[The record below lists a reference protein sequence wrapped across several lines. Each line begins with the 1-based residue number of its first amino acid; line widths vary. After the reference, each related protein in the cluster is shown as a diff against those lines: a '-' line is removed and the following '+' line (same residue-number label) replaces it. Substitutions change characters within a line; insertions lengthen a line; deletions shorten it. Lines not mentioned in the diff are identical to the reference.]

1 MADADDDDPWG
12 FIAPKKRVT
21 PGTDVPPVTQA
32 PATPV
37 EPEDGLDALA
47 AIAGD
52 SVRSQRQRGELRADM
67 GGPSLRARAWPLAF
81 GIALLAFAGYLTEVV
96 ATSQML
102 ALVGPTAPLI
112 IFPLGGLG
120 LIAIALLQF
129 RFVDHRARLPM
140 IRTVGLAYAVVF
152 ALATALVLQSL
163 VPAIAIGVIWLLAD
177 QLNFLMPL
185 LIWSLAGDEFNVAES
200 RKVFPWIVTWAY
212 GGQVLGLGVSAV
224 SPWILTG
231 MDVPLTWLLV
241 VPPLICAFVAL
252 WLPRAL
258 RGSHAAKGSARPENT
273 RAAIGSARDFIAG
286 VPVWRHFLVASI
298 LTFVA
303 GLTLYLM
310 FLVEAEGLVGADAA
324 QLQTLLGFAAL
335 GWFLLCWAIQ
345 TWGAERLQNRIGIPG
360 VLLLLPIAV
369 IVGGV
374 IMALGSVT
382 ATLAILIIGV
392 SFWVI
397 PRYSI
402 DENARRSALAF
413 VPDERRARVSFVVD
427 LLPIAL
433 GLIVSGPLALIG
445 LATGTYWIVAVACVV
460 VAALAVPAA
469 LAVRRQWDDSLLNWR
484 LRRRKQN
491 RALDL

>member
-1 MADADDDDPWG
+1 MAEGEDDDPWG
-12 FIAPKKRVT
+12 FVAPRKRET
-21 PGTDVPPVTQA
+21 
-32 PATPV
+32 
-37 EPEDGLDALA
+37 PEDGVDPLA
-47 AIAGD
+47 AIGTG
-52 SVRSQRQRGELRADM
+52 SVRSQRQRGELRAEM
-67 GGPSLRARAWPLAF
+67 GGPSLRARAWPLALA
-81 GIALLAFAGYLTEVV
+81 IALLAFAGYLTEVV

-120 LIAIALLQF
+120 LILVALAQF
-129 RFVDHRARLPM
+129 RFIDHRARLPM
-140 IRTVGLAYAVVF
+140 IRAVGLIYAAVF
-152 ALATALVLQSL
+152 AAATALVLQSV
-163 VPAIAIGVIWLLAD
+163 VPAFAIGVIWLLAD
-177 QLNFLMPL
+177 QVNFLLPL
-185 LIWSLAGDEFNVAES
+185 LIWSLASDEFNVAES
-200 RKVFPWIVTWAY
+200 RKIYPWIVTWAY

-231 MDVPLTWLLV
+231 LDVPLTWLLV
-241 VPPLICAFVAL
+241 VPPVLIAFVAL
-252 WLPRAL
+252 WLPRVL
-258 RGSHAAKGSARPENT
+258 RGSHAAKGSARPETT
-273 RAAIGSARDFIAG
+273 RAAMSSARDFIAG
-286 VPVWRHFLVASI
+286 VPVWRHFLMASV

-310 FLVEAEGLVGADAA
+310 FLVEAEGFYEADAA

-335 GWFLLCWAIQ
+335 AWFLACWAIQ

-360 VLLLLPIAV
+360 VLLLLPLAV
-369 IVGGV
+369 IVGGIV
-374 IMALGSVT
+374 MAFGSVT
-382 ATLAILIIGV
+382 ATLGVLVVGV

-433 GLIVSGPLALIG
+433 GLIVSGPLALLG
-445 LATGTYWIVAVACVV
+445 VMTGTYWIVAVACVII
-460 VAALAVPAA
+460 ALLAVPPS
-469 LAVRRQWDDSLLNWR
+469 LAVRRQWEDSLLNWR